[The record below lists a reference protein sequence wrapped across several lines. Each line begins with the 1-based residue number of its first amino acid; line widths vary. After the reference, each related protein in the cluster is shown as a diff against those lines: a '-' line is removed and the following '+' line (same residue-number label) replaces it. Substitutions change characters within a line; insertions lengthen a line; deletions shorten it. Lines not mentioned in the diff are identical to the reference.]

1 MILDFFPL
9 IRNAFSLT
17 FLLVSYIFF
26 FFFLESVS
34 INEIIRGGVKISF
47 FKLIE
52 NESREEKL
60 SAMSHEM
67 TIAFP

>member
-17 FLLVSYIFF
+17 FLPVSYIFF
-26 FFFLESVS
+26 LEIVS

>member
-9 IRNAFSLT
+9 IRNAFFLT

-26 FFFLESVS
+26 FLENVS